1 MKREKKQL
9 ARNQKISAVS
19 GAVLII
25 LLFCFLATII
35 VGILNLMSRLTS
47 IREHP
52 FRVLASGRELQND
65 MDNVRISIE
74 QLKHINTPEVVTELR
89 EQISVFYD
97 DADMRLAVIEKSYQ
111 GGKEDTDQLRNL
123 LNEMHREQE
132 RFFNYAAEEDRSEEE
147 ITAYSARYL
156 DPVYDE
162 FDHCIENIMDFAGTR
177 FEYFYQQAFVR
188 RILQDYNKIL
198 HNIWTY
204 PHHLRYNNN
213 ANWKS

>member
-162 FDHCIENIMDFAGTR
+162 FDH
-177 FEYFYQQAFVR
+177 
-188 RILQDYNKIL
+188 
-198 HNIWTY
+198 
-204 PHHLRYNNN
+204 
-213 ANWKS
+213 